1 MRGRI
6 PEWILQVFAG
16 LNDGRKWTSR
26 KLRELPT
33 PVRYAGWIV
42 VQAILFEVQ
51 PWLWH
56 GLLDVVSFVTTVFE
70 LRLHVQ
76 LLVVVL
82 AVLTVQTVLAESRF
96 KHLRNIVES
105 MDAPSAADG
114 ATATDG
120 GSEIEAE
127 ERTDDWNSSRV
138 YAFSGAVAGGAFGIA
153 WGPPGVI
160 GLAILGAMIGHDLER
175 HTFGDG

>member
-1 MRGRI
+1 M
-6 PEWILQVFAG
+6 
-16 LNDGRKWTSR
+16 
-26 KLRELPT
+26 
-33 PVRYAGWIV
+33 
-42 VQAILFEVQ
+42 QAVLFKIQ

-56 GLLDVVSFVTTVFE
+56 SLVDIVEIVTGLLE
-70 LRLHVQ
+70 LQLHVQ

-96 KHLRNIVES
+96 KRLRNIVES
-105 MDAPSAADG
+105 MDNPS
-114 ATATDG
+114 ATDG
-120 GSEIEAE
+120 GSEFEVE
-127 ERTDDWNSSRV
+127 ERTDDWNSARV